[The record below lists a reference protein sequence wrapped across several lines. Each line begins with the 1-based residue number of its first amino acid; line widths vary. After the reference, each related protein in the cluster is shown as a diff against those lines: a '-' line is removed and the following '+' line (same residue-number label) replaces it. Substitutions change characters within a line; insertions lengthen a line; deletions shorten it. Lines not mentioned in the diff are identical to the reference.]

1 MLSKVFL
8 TVFIF
13 LSLVLL
19 SRHQNSG
26 HVTLSVNT
34 NFTFVKFRKFFPGLA
49 ISVRIK
55 RGPGHSLYQLL
66 AAVGAKCSGCPHC
79 HRACW
84 EPPYPFP
91 PWSCGGSG
99 LARLSLAA
107 APCDC
112 LGSGQGGGCS
122 VTYPVPFQMRQ
133 HFCSLEYV
141 VGRYPINSPLDA
153 KCQTLVFLSV
163 EPLKAGVLLI
173 HPLSVFQDPHF
184 SNDLNCRS
192 PGSSCWLRVQVK
204 ATGSCVSLFLS
215 ILIMFK
221 NNIKTL
227 PFIIFL
233 LRVCYARYIVSSI
246 SFCGVA
252 RDIK

>member
-99 LARLSLAA
+99 LARLSSAA

-141 VGRYPINSPLDA
+141 VGRYPILLQMRNARLLFSSQWSPL
-153 KCQTLVFLSV
+153 KLGFSSFIPFQFSRTPISV
-163 EPLKAGVLLI
+163 M
-173 HPLSVFQDPHF
+173 
-184 SNDLNCRS
+184 
-192 PGSSCWLRVQVK
+192 
-204 ATGSCVSLFLS
+204 T
-215 ILIMFK
+215 
-221 NNIKTL
+221 
-227 PFIIFL
+227 
-233 LRVCYARYIVSSI
+233 
-246 SFCGVA
+246 
-252 RDIK
+252 